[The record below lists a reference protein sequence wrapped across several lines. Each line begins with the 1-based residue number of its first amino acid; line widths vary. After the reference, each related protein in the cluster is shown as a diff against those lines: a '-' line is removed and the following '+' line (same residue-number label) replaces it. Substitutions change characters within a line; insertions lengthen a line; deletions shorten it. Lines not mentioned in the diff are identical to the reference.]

1 MRKWEQ
7 KYEEFSNS
15 KELEEKMAIL
25 EDKINGK
32 VAFKEEYEEFKQ
44 LNAVK
49 ENLPKVKNILQL
61 RENLEKENEEINK
74 EIKKRESR
82 VELNRAVEK
91 LDKELKVLEK
101 EYSKIGS
108 ELKSGK
114 LTEEEKMRKNLKLKE
129 IESKKQKNNV
139 EFGNYQ
145 DQLKIE
151 AEEISKSKYKDIS
164 TDELKEQA
172 YQGKMKI
179 SKCNL
184 ACNKLMQGYSWDSVE
199 VALDKFEEQKFTAKG
214 KEAEKMRKNRVAAK
228 ASNTKE
234 QNKEAEQ
241 DKETEKDKVET
252 KTKKQET
259 VSKEENQSLAVQE
272 EKTMFQKIKEMF
284 KKLTNKAKNWIM
296 GKEDFEDEVEE
307 AINDEKEEKDEKE
320 SESKESLV
328 SKLINK
334 TKEWINGQKESEN
347 DAKEVSKDKEEAEIK
362 EEKKAVEEKKEE
374 AKESEQPQKD
384 NFKEYLKFVAEN
396 GVNISPEEKAKEDE
410 INKTIEM
417 LVESRKQKAEK
428 EGKTFD
434 EESTRKTA
442 RAVAENSY
450 KRKHQPTQ
458 QATQENNGQDR

>member
-91 LDKELKVLEK
+91 LDKELKVLED
-101 EYSKIGS
+101 EYSKIGA

-114 LTEEEKMRKNLKLKE
+114 LTEEEKNAKNLKLKE

-139 EFGNYQ
+139 EFGKYQ

-214 KEAEKMRKNRVAAK
+214 KQAEKMRQNRAAAK
-228 ASNTKE
+228 SSNVKE

-241 DKETEKDKVET
+241 DKEKEQDKAEA
-252 KTKKQET
+252 KTKKQEA
-259 VSKEENQSLAVQE
+259 VSKEENHSLTVQE
-272 EKTMFQKIKEMF
+272 EKTVFQKIKEMF
-284 KKLTNKAKNWIM
+284 KKLTNKTKDWLM
-296 GKEDFEDEVEE
+296 GKEELEEVVENTENETEVEDKENLVSKIGTMMRNGFNKAKDWVKDKIEDEVEE
-307 AINDEKEEKDEKE
+307 
-320 SESKESLV
+320 
-328 SKLINK
+328 
-334 TKEWINGQKESEN
+334 
-347 DAKEVSKDKEEAEIK
+347 EVSEDKEETEKK

-374 AKESEQPQKD
+374 AIVNEQPKKD

-417 LVESRKQKAEK
+417 LVESRRQKAEK